1 MSAKIPV
8 NQAKIAKPE
17 KPGKETIYID
27 IDDEITAIIDKVEAA
42 KAKIVA
48 LVLPKRA
55 NALQS
60 VVNMRL
66 LKRSSD
72 KAGKSLVLVTS
83 ETALL
88 PLAGA
93 AGIHVAKSLQSV
105 PEIPPSP
112 LEKAQA
118 AAESEDEE
126 EVSDD
131 EDAPSKIDYKR
142 SIGELAAA
150 HEADEAITLDEPE
163 DELPEPKEPKS
174 SAGPKA
180 ISRKL
185 KVPNFERFRLML
197 FGGIFLFI
205 ALIVFI
211 IFAVFVLPKG
221 TVAIT
226 TTSLPISANLTLN
239 ASDKF
244 TALDEK
250 SNQIPATLKASKQ
263 TSNQTANATGQ
274 KNLGDKAT
282 GTVAFYNCN
291 KDDTLSGTN
300 HTVPAGTGVSANGLT
315 YITQQ
320 SVTVAPSH
328 FNGNTCKNDVP
339 SGSVSVKAQ
348 SGGTKYNQ
356 SSTSYSVS
364 GYSTISGSGSDMTG
378 GTDNN
383 VTVVT
388 QADIDAAKAK
398 VTSASSD
405 DYTKKFEKQLSDQGF
420 YVLTSTL
427 KVSDPAVTAT
437 PGVDQQAT
445 TSTVNIEITYTVLA
459 VKKDD
464 LRKVISDTL
473 NEQVDKTKQKISND
487 DVLTGATVSVQNQTA
502 PAAAILSVNEDTTAV
517 PIINISQV
525 KALAAGKKSG
535 DIKTAISAWPGVKK
549 VDVNFSPFWVS
560 KAPKAS
566 KITVKLLQ
574 SKD

>member
-8 NQAKIAKPE
+8 NRVKISKPE

-27 IDDEITAIIDKVEAA
+27 IDDEITSIIDKVEAA
-42 KAKIVA
+42 KSKIVA

-72 KAGKSLVLVTS
+72 KASKSLVLVTS
-83 ETALL
+83 EAALL

-93 AGIHVAKSLQSV
+93 AGIHVAKNLQSA

-112 LEKAQA
+112 LDKAKA
-118 AAESEDEE
+118 GPDEPEDAEELT
-126 EVSDD
+126 D
-131 EDAPSKIDYKR
+131 EDKPSKIDYKR

-150 HEADEAITLDEPE
+150 HEADDAITLDEPG

-185 KVPNFERFRLML
+185 NVPNFERFRLML

-211 IFAVFVLPKG
+211 ILAIFVLPKG
-221 TVAIT
+221 TIAIT

-244 TALDEK
+244 TTLDEK
-250 SNQIPATLKASKQ
+250 ANNIPAVLKASKQ

-274 KNLGDKAT
+274 KNLGDKAK
-282 GTVAFYNCN
+282 GTVTVSNC
-291 KDDTLSGTN
+291 TN
-300 HTVPAGTGVSANGLT
+300 SAITVPAGSGVSSGGLT
-315 YITQQ
+315 FITQN
-320 SVTVAPSH
+320 SINLDSGNFTSGGACKSSGSH
-328 FNGNTCKNDVP
+328 V
-339 SGSVSVKAQ
+339 GSVSVTAQ
-348 SGGTKYNQ
+348 SGGTKYNIGPSSFSVAGFSSSVTGQ
-356 SSTSYSVS
+356 SS
-364 GYSTISGSGSDMTG
+364 GSMSG
-378 GTDNN
+378 GTDNI

-388 QADIDAAKAK
+388 QGDIDAAKAK
-398 VTSASSD
+398 VTSASTD
-405 DYTKKFEKQLSDQGF
+405 DFTKKLEKQLSDQGL

-427 KVSDPAVTAT
+427 KISDPAVTAT
-437 PGVDQQAT
+437 PGVDQQAST
-445 TSTVNIEITYTVLA
+445 ATVNIEITYSVLA

-464 LRKVISDTL
+464 LRKVITDTL

-487 DVLTGATVSVQNQTA
+487 DVLNDVSVSVQNQTA

-517 PIINISQV
+517 PIIDVAQV
-525 KALAAGKKSG
+525 KKLAAGKKSG
-535 DIKTAISAWPGVKK
+535 DIKTTISAWPGVKK
-549 VDVNFSPFWVS
+549 VDVKFSPFWVS
-560 KAPKAS
+560 KAPGAG

-574 SKD
+574 TKD